1 MTRNIDESS
10 EYVTKRLCFS
20 FLFSVGFL
28 CLLCGFLLGRF
39 AVERS
44 LEAQA
49 QKMRGELA
57 GNGLQNTEYLQQ
69 LALELESAPFDDRMT
84 YVLIFCLFIFI
95 YLVYLY
101 LYITT
106 KIGMYY

>member
-1 MTRNIDESS
+1 MHRVLSFQMARGIDESS

-44 LEAQA
+44 MEAQA
-49 QKMRGELA
+49 QKTRAELA
-57 GNGLQNTEYLQQ
+57 GNGLRSTEYLQQ
-69 LALELESAPFDDRMT
+69 LILQELAEASFNYAT
-84 YVLIFCLFIFI
+84 YVYVRYFILF
-95 YLVYLY
+95 YSR
-101 LYITT
+101 
-106 KIGMYY
+106 

>member
-1 MTRNIDESS
+1 MQRVLSFQMARVDETS

-44 LEAQA
+44 MEAQA
-49 QKMRGELA
+49 QKTRAELA
-57 GNGLQNTEYLQQ
+57 GNGLRNMEYLQQ
-69 LALELESAPFDDRMT
+69 FVFRQASFDRVT
-84 YVLIFCLFIFI
+84 YVRLLFF
-95 YLVYLY
+95 
-101 LYITT
+101 
-106 KIGMYY
+106 

>member
-1 MTRNIDESS
+1 MQRVLSLQMTRNIDESS

-39 AVERS
+39 TVERS

-49 QKMRGELA
+49 QKIRSELA
-57 GNGLQNTEYLQQ
+57 GNGLQNTEYLQEIMLQ
-69 LALELESAPFDDRMT
+69 ELERVSLDYDRMT
-84 YVLIFCLFIFI
+84 YIVLISYHF
-95 YLVYLY
+95 
-101 LYITT
+101 
-106 KIGMYY
+106 